1 MSTLIFICIMNA
13 KCYCNFQ
20 EFTDQLIK
28 EETLAE
34 DQKDAFKVT
43 LVSILSL
50 GLLKS
55 WGNQFCLVS

>member
-1 MSTLIFICIMNA
+1 MNA